1 MRNAHGH
8 RSTRQNAAAATFNKR
23 LLLQRRRSQ
32 RRRLFTCHG
41 TGRRLQ
47 ASRVCPQRAVRHCA
61 TAAAADAAAAAA
73 PIDADATR
81 GSRETVALWRA
92 DVQLINSHDAR
103 SNCSPREKQKFVYCG
118 VPSVNVTAIA
128 CFRNTVHFVRLFIKS
143 KSTSQ

>member
-1 MRNAHGH
+1 M
-8 RSTRQNAAAATFNKR
+8 
-23 LLLQRRRSQ
+23 
-32 RRRLFTCHG
+32 
-41 TGRRLQ
+41 
-47 ASRVCPQRAVRHCA
+47 CPQRAVRHCA
-61 TAAAADAAAAAA
+61 TAAAADAAAAAAA